1 MELGSTVRRGVMVA
15 ATTLVV
21 MAAGTLPGASAS
33 SDSTTV
39 VRGTAFPAG
48 NRAQLTVVGCDDV
61 FQRSAEPVRP
71 QIGLATGAGATG
83 ERSLGFDTAGG
94 SATGIVSY
102 VESIADT
109 SVAGVSVHAEG
120 GTTGVAYV
128 GYQAPADVGTSTM
141 WIGRASLTAPASTGW
156 TTVDV
161 PGLGYAWT
169 QYDLAT
175 QQPVGGQV
183 GSSGVPAFV
192 QAMGGDGYGFY
203 AVGFGCDGNPFN
215 IDAWRIGSPGATA
228 TYDIEGY
235 GTRTSIAGPTEPV
248 APDQRVTLTGRV
260 VDDLGAPV
268 SSARVVLQAL
278 KPHGD
283 PGDENDWETVRV
295 VVGSSVAVTL
305 RARETTTYRWK
316 VFATPMAGGS
326 ASAPL
331 EIKVVDP
338 ADEPTD
344 PPSQEPEQTEQPDQ
358 AEQAPSQQPAG
369 QPSGPTAPAQQPTE
383 GQQPAPKAPAP
394 APPESSSPAAEPTPS
409 PTPSTAPSATTTP
422 DQPAVTESSKAGPT
436 PAPEPSASGG
446 TAEAEASP
454 AG

>member
-1 MELGSTVRRGVMVA
+1 MA

-141 WIGRASLTAPASTGW
+141 WIGRASLTAPASAGW

-228 TYDIEGY
+228 TYDLEGY
-235 GTRTSIAGPTEPV
+235 GTRTSIAGPTAPV

-283 PGDENDWETVRV
+283 AGDENDWETVRV

-316 VFATPMAGGS
+316 VFATPMAEGS

-331 EIKVVDP
+331 VVEVEEP

-344 PPSQEPEQTEQPDQ
+344 PPSQQPK
-358 AEQAPSQQPAG
+358 QAPSQQP
-369 QPSGPTAPAQQPTE
+369 SGSSAPAQQPSQQPTQQPTQV
-383 GQQPAPKAPAP
+383 QQPAQEPAAPE
-394 APPESSSPAAEPTPS
+394 PPESSPPAADPTPS
-409 PTPSTAPSATTTP
+409 PAPPTAATPTP
-422 DQPAVTESSKAGPT
+422 DPAVESTKPSPT
-436 PAPEPSASGG
+436 PASEPSASGG
-446 TAEAEASP
+446 TAEVEASP

>member
-141 WIGRASLTAPASTGW
+141 WIGRASLTAPASAGW

-228 TYDIEGY
+228 TYDLEGY
-235 GTRTSIAGPTEPV
+235 ATRTSIAGPTEPV

-278 KPHGD
+278 KPHGA

-316 VFATPMAGGS
+316 VFATPMAEGS

-331 EIKVVDP
+331 VVEVEEP

-344 PPSQEPEQTEQPDQ
+344 PPSQQPK
-358 AEQAPSQQPAG
+358 QAPSQQP
-369 QPSGPTAPAQQPTE
+369 SGSSAPAQQPSQQPSQQPTQQPTQV
-383 GQQPAPKAPAP
+383 QQPAQEPAAPE
-394 APPESSSPAAEPTPS
+394 PPESSPPAADPTPS
-409 PTPSTAPSATTTP
+409 PAPPTAATPTP
-422 DQPAVTESSKAGPT
+422 DPPAESAKPSPT
-436 PAPEPSASGG
+436 PASEPSASGG
-446 TAEAEASP
+446 TAEVEASP